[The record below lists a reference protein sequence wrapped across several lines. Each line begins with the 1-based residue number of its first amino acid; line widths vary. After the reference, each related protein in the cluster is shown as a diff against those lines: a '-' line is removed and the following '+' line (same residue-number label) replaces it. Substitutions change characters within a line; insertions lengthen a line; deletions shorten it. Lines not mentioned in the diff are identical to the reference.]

1 MNINQ
6 PYPNLDVNGNPI
18 LSTTTVTNHG
28 LFYTTHAIPDGK
40 TFYCPGVTSD
50 MSERLTYENYLTTSG
65 QWPAYSRIDN
75 AFVRLSY
82 SYYPQTELIRAD
94 RPPTVVPFGGYTVAK
109 KITELSPKHSIL
121 TDLAVEDDNAESL
134 ITIMD
139 IANRVREFVGKNF
152 GHAESGR
159 RKFASVNPPSS
170 HCRLQH

>member
-6 PYPNLDVNGNPI
+6 PYPNLDVNGNPV
-18 LSTTTVTNHG
+18 LSTTTATNHG
-28 LFYTTHAIPDGK
+28 LFYTTRAIPDGK

-75 AFVRLSY
+75 AFVRSSY
-82 SYYPQTELIRAD
+82 SYYPQTDKLIRAD

-121 TDLAVEDDNAESL
+121 TDLIYEWN
-134 ITIMD
+134 TIPHRSGTTPKAINVVAGD
-139 IANRVREFVGKNF
+139 
-152 GHAESGR
+152 GHAVGFIRLFNAVCSR
-159 RKFASVNPPSS
+159 RHV
-170 HCRLQH
+170 LTGD